1 MKVTISLKQAIGKP
15 SKPIVNIGDTVKT
28 GEKIA
33 VINEMGSNIHSSL
46 DGAVVEVNENF
57 ISIIGDVSENYVKIP
72 ENLSVLETIKEAGIV
87 GCGGAGFPT
96 HLKLKETIEDGILYI
111 NSAECEPLLEHNI
124 NYLKNNVDD
133 FIEGIKIIAKLV
145 KCKKTII
152 AIKNKHKSVIETLNN
167 KITNENIEVGI
178 LDNIYPAGD
187 ERVIIR
193 TFQNVVLEPGQL
205 PLSVNA
211 LVTNVETVKNI
222 FEAVVNRKPV
232 IYKDLTFGGRV
243 KDIDNPIVLNNM
255 PIGMIVEDIIKKHG
269 EVLPPYGEILM
280 GGPFTGKAVLEKD
293 SINKT
298 TGGIFITNPFIEI
311 KEKFG
316 IIECECGAN
325 PDRLAYIVKS
335 MKGELVAQEKCKRMV
350 EVNGRYRCEK
360 PGECPGQAEVCLK
373 LKKAGATAI
382 LTATCED

>member
-1 MKVTISLKQAIGKP
+1 MKVNISLKQAIGKP
-15 SKPIVNIGDTVKT
+15 SKPIVNVGDIVKT

-46 DGAVVEVNENF
+46 DGEVIEINENY
-57 ISIIGDVSENYVKIP
+57 ISIEGDISENYVKIS
-72 ENLSVLETIKEAGIV
+72 ENLSVLETIEEAGIV

-96 HLKLKETIEDGILYI
+96 HLKLKETIENGILYI

-124 NYLKNNVDD
+124 NYLKNNIDD
-133 FIEGIKIIAKLV
+133 FIEGIKIIANLV

-152 AIKNKHKSVIETLNN
+152 AIKDKHKSVINTLNN
-167 KITNENIEVGI
+167 KIANENIEVGI

-222 FEAVVNRKPV
+222 FEAVVKRKPV
-232 IYKDLTFGGRV
+232 IYKDLTFGGRI
-243 KDIDNPIVLNNM
+243 KDIYSPIVLSNM
-255 PIGMIVEDIIKKHG
+255 PIGMIVEDIINTYG
-269 EVLPPYGEILM
+269 EILPPYGEILM
-280 GGPFTGKAVLEKD
+280 GGPFTGKAVVESD
-293 SINKT
+293 SITKT
-298 TGGIFITNPFIEI
+298 SGGIFITNPFIEV

-325 PDRLAYIVKS
+325 ADRLAYIVKS
-335 MKGELVAQEKCKRMV
+335 MNGELVAQEKCKRMV

-382 LTATCED
+382 LAATCED